1 MPVPLFL
8 WKLVFDSKLNQAIV
22 FVSVNHYVQFKKVG
36 TSEIKQSLCPQDS
49 SSLCENH
56 RWHFPERKKIVKGI
70 LYCCTYQSLRQKIPW
85 IKQYDTDP
93 TVLINNIVNN

>member
-56 RWHFPERKKIVKGI
+56 RWNFPERKKIVKGI
-70 LYCCTYQSLRQKIPW
+70 LYCCTYQSLREKIPW
-85 IKQYDTDP
+85 IKQYDSDP
-93 TVLINNIVNN
+93 KVLINNIVNN